1 MAAGAAGRWFYAD
14 GDKRTGPVGL
24 EALVELIVTG
34 QLPASTLVWRH
45 GLAAWTAAAD
55 VAEVADHLPP
65 PLPGGA
71 AIAAEPAPEPP
82 PLPQAPAAPSLPEAE
97 AQVPDTPRLL
107 ELRQRLTDEANWRA
121 FPQLAD
127 ELRKLGRLDEA
138 VAVCRDGLR
147 KHPDYRLARVAL
159 AQVLLDRGDLED
171 ARQELQ
177 VVLESAPSNVVAG
190 RLLGDCLDRLGD
202 SRAALLAYKA
212 ALAFAPRDPLLLDR
226 VRELEGGPAPG
237 DESDEPEKGAQE
249 EAAAPGGAP
258 DTWDGE
264 PAGAGPPDPQAEG
277 EPTEQAR
284 DQDAGEADA
293 EEEDD
298 VKPIPVVPAD
308 EEFEIERPG
317 HGVRIVRAATV
328 PANTPFTQEDAS
340 YWPAR
345 SLAENDFPDLIQ
357 ALHQRRWTGTMAL
370 TQMGHVKSV
379 MVQDGRLVFASS
391 SSRDDRLGELLL
403 RRGRITLQQYYDAS
417 KALGKGKRLG
427 AVLVEQGA
435 LEPTDLVKVVVEHTQ
450 EVIYS
455 VFQWTEGFYR
465 LKDGLAGEETITL
478 KMSTPD
484 LILEGIRRIEAW
496 SRVERGVGGLDARYE
511 RAEDWQKEMKQV
523 TLPPEKLSLLT
534 EHDGVKSVREMCQV
548 NAMLS
553 DFEACRTIWAFRVIG
568 VLRAIPPE
576 LEK

>member
-1 MAAGAAGRWFYAD
+1 MAAGAAGRWFYAE

-34 QLPASTLVWRH
+34 QLPAGTLVWRH

-65 PLPGGA
+65 PLPDGGA
-71 AIAAEPAPEPP
+71 AATPAAAPEPP
-82 PLPQAPAAPSLPEAE
+82 PPAAPPKT
-97 AQVPDTPRLL
+97 PDTPRLM

-127 ELRKLGRLDEA
+127 ELRKLGRLDESL
-138 VAVCRDGLR
+138 AVCRDGLR
-147 KHPDYRLARVAL
+147 KHPDYRLARVTL
-159 AQVLLDRGDLED
+159 AQLLLDRGDLED

-177 VVLESAPSNVVAG
+177 AVLDSAPENVVAG

-202 SRAALLAYKA
+202 SRAAYLAYKA

-226 VRELEGGPAPG
+226 VRELGGGPAPG
-237 DESDEPEKGAQE
+237 EEVEQEPVQE
-249 EAAAPGGAP
+249 P
-258 DTWDGE
+258 GE
-264 PAGAGPPDPQAEG
+264 PAAGDG
-277 EPTEQAR
+277 IY
-284 DQDAGEADA
+284 AGEDVAPAAQDQPEEQEQ

-328 PANTPFTQEDAS
+328 PAHTPFTQEDSS

-417 KALGKGKRLG
+417 KAIGKGKRLG
-427 AVLVEQGA
+427 AALVEQGA
-435 LEPTDLVKVVVEHTQ
+435 LEPTDLVKAVVEHTQ

-496 SRVERGVGGLDARYE
+496 SRIERGVGGLDARYE
-511 RAEDWQKEMKQV
+511 RVDDWQKEMKQV
-523 TLPPEKLSLLT
+523 TLPPEKMGLLSD
-534 EHDGVKSVREMCQV
+534 HNGVKSVREMCQE

-576 LEK
+576 LES